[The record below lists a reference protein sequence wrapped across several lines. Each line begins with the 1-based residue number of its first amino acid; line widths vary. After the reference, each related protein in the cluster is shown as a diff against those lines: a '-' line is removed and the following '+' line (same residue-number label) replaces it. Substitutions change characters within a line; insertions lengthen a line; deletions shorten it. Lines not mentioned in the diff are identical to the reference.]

1 MIGTPG
7 FVGDRLV
14 QARNARGL
22 TAIALAEMV
31 GVKSSTISQYEH
43 GRHSP
48 PPEVLDAIAQKLNRP
63 RAYFLTPLR
72 KRDLSGLRFRS
83 FSAATKAARERA
95 IARFDW
101 LRDVTDYLRGYLDFP
116 KLNLP
121 KVSFASNPQSIT
133 IDQIE
138 SLAKLCRE
146 YWMLGDGPVADVVLL
161 LENNGVIISRGEL
174 GSEHLDAFSQWPSD
188 DPQPFIFL
196 ASDKGS
202 AVRSRFD
209 ALHEL
214 GHVLL
219 HRSIDERGFRKPEI
233 HKLMEDQC
241 HRFALAFLLP
251 PERFAKDL
259 WSPTLNSFLALKP
272 HWKVAVQAMII
283 RSEQLGLL
291 RPDHKMWINIGRRGW
306 RKKEPY
312 DDELRPES
320 PRLLRRSIEMLVD
333 NNIKTKDQILMDLAT
348 SAADLE
354 PLAGLPNGYMEWSD
368 QKILRFRR

>member
-1 MIGTPG
+1 MTGTPG
-7 FVGDRLV
+7 FVGARLV
-14 QARNARGL
+14 QARSARGV
-22 TAIALAEMV
+22 TAIALAEMI

-63 RAYFLTPLR
+63 RSYFLTPLK
-72 KRDLSGLRFRS
+72 KRDLNGFRFRS
-83 FSAATKAARERA
+83 LSSATKAARERA

-101 LRDVTDYLRGYLDFP
+101 LRDLADYLRGYLDFP
-116 KLNLP
+116 VVNLP
-121 KVSFASNPQSIT
+121 RLKAFSDPHEITTDYIEWSAKASR
-133 IDQIE
+133 D
-138 SLAKLCRE
+138 
-146 YWMLGDGPVADVVLL
+146 YWMLGDGPIADVLLL
-161 LENNGVIISRGEL
+161 LENNGIIISTGEL
-174 GSEHLDAFSQWPSD
+174 GSEHLDAFSQWPND

-196 ASDKGS
+196 GSDKGC

-214 GHVLL
+214 GHILL
-219 HRSIDERGFRKPEI
+219 HRSIDEKGFRRPEI
-233 HKLMEDQC
+233 HKLMEEQC

-251 PERFAKDL
+251 AERFTKDL

-272 HWKVAVQAMII
+272 HWKVAVQAMIV
-283 RSEQLGLL
+283 RSEQLGILGAS
-291 RPDHKMWINIGRRGW
+291 HKLWINVSRRGW

-312 DDELRPES
+312 DDELRPEK
-320 PRLLRRSIEMLVD
+320 PRLLRRSIEMLVE

-348 SAADLE
+348 SATDLE